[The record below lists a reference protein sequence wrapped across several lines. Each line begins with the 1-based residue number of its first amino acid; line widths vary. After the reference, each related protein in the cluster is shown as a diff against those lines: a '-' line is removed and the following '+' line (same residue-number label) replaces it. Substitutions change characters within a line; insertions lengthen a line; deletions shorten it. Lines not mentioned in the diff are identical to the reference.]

1 MHSAAWQ
8 RQVCVPRERQL
19 LRTVSGEVSLDT
31 GGPTRG
37 TLNLRTGSATLGDC
51 ILLVPKHKK
60 DNPNKTPNPAA
71 HPSRALMGTGMCSQ
85 EMSLGKRT
93 RRVGKPGSALPGGSR
108 GLQGTDCFFLG
119 TLANLKT
126 QVGLL

>member
-1 MHSAAWQ
+1 M
-8 RQVCVPRERQL
+8 
-19 LRTVSGEVSLDT
+19 
-31 GGPTRG
+31 
-37 TLNLRTGSATLGDC
+37 LGDC